1 MYSKNIFFK
10 FTFLFAL
17 LALCLHA
24 EKLQAQNE
32 SGHFKYELVDNGLN
46 ILGSDIKTGHVDIP
60 DSLPCEDGKMYPVLV
75 IRNISFKNSE
85 ISSVRL
91 PKNLVEIQGYA
102 FTGCKNLKSIEF
114 PPSLKEIG
122 REAFSYSGLTHVTI
136 PNTIETLGMN
146 SFGGCDSLKS
156 VDLDCRVVGNGAF
169 IECKA
174 LRTIHFGEHVETLV
188 TGAFAL
194 CSSLQSVVLHDN
206 ITEIGANAFLG
217 CTSLKSAEVKAEDA
231 LFGEDVFKDCTSL
244 VKLSLPST
252 VSDPAKLCSN
262 TAYVRNMYAGG
273 WVISFAH
280 LRTPRGLVKIYV
292 TLNKDATYTAK
303 SSYTGKFKVNYPNG
317 TKGPGSLAVAGVFCG
332 TWELNPTCSF

>member
-122 REAFSYSGLTHVTI
+122 REAFLLWSHPCHYSEHHQ
-136 PNTIETLGMN
+136 N
-146 SFGGCDSLKS
+146 SWP
-156 VDLDCRVVGNGAF
+156 
-169 IECKA
+169 E
-174 LRTIHFGEHVETLV
+174 
-188 TGAFAL
+188 
-194 CSSLQSVVLHDN
+194 
-206 ITEIGANAFLG
+206 
-217 CTSLKSAEVKAEDA
+217 
-231 LFGEDVFKDCTSL
+231 
-244 VKLSLPST
+244 
-252 VSDPAKLCSN
+252 
-262 TAYVRNMYAGG
+262 
-273 WVISFAH
+273 
-280 LRTPRGLVKIYV
+280 
-292 TLNKDATYTAK
+292 
-303 SSYTGKFKVNYPNG
+303 
-317 TKGPGSLAVAGVFCG
+317 
-332 TWELNPTCSF
+332 